1 MFQSNLQAEAAPVY
15 YEDTHS
21 VIDDIKV
28 CNFQRTGRSQG
39 RLPLLFVKLQLQL
52 RP

>member
-1 MFQSNLQAEAAPVY
+1 MY

-28 CNFQRTGRSQG
+28 CNFQRASSSRR

-52 RP
+52 RAVTICPPPGTP